1 MGTSDVR
8 GAILAA
14 MATIIYYL
22 GFIVFRVSATRMPVL
37 RGTRPLQLVRYTYTN
52 WLWLT
57 GVLIVLSG
65 VVIQAEALTM
75 LPLSLAIPIFV
86 ASLAFILFYAGV
98 FFRERLTAREWLS
111 TGLFGLATTFIGIS
125 NGNRQIMT
133 DYVAGPIPL
142 AAVVIPG
149 VVITVVVLVGGDV
162 RAFGRH
168 ARPLAGVAYGFGTG
182 VSLGISELAIKG
194 VATIYSNDGFSAAA
208 HSPYPYVAIGIAVF
222 GLAQLQIGLQRCR
235 ISIVATVLTVAA
247 KTELALFG
255 PLLFH
260 EPWPADRLMLVMRL
274 GGFGLALLALIMF
287 PRHETAQETSG
298 APLLHLQPGLTPRR
312 ERA

>member
-1 MGTSDVR
+1 MGASDVK

-22 GFIVFRVSATRMPVL
+22 GFIVFRVAASRMPVL
-37 RGTRPLQLVRYTYTN
+37 RGTRPLQLIRYTYSN

-57 GVLIVLSG
+57 GVLVVLSG
-65 VVIQAEALTM
+65 VATQVVALTM
-75 LPLSLAIPIFV
+75 LPLSLAEPIFV

-98 FFRERLTAREWLS
+98 FFRERLTGREWS
-111 TGLFGLATTFIGIS
+111 SIALFGVATAFIGIS
-125 NGNRQIMT
+125 NGSREVLTNG
-133 DYVAGPIPL
+133 VAGPLVL
-142 AAVVIPG
+142 AAVVVPG
-149 VVITVVVLVGGDV
+149 VLISAIVLVGGDI

-168 ARPLAGVAYGFGTG
+168 ARPLAGVAYGFGSG
-182 VSLGISELAIKG
+182 ISLGISELAIKG
-194 VATIYSNDGFSAAA
+194 VASVYSSHGLAAA
-208 HSPYPYVAIGIAVF
+208 TYSTPYPYVAVGMAVF

-255 PLLFH
+255 PLLYK
-260 EPWPADRLMLVMRL
+260 EPWPTDRSMLVLRL
-274 GGFGLALLALIMF
+274 GGFGLALLALVLF
-287 PRHETAQETSG
+287 PRHETVHDEPAM
-298 APLLHLQPGLTPRR
+298 ALLPAR

>member
-22 GFIVFRVSATRMPVL
+22 GFIVFRVAAGRMPVL

-65 VVIQAEALTM
+65 VVIQVEALTM
-75 LPLSLAIPIFV
+75 LPLSLAVPIFV

-98 FFRERLTAREWLS
+98 FFRERLTGREWFS
-111 TGLFGLATTFIGIS
+111 IALFGMATAFIGVS
-125 NGNRQIMT
+125 NGKREVMT
-133 DYVAGPIPL
+133 TTVASPAML
-142 AAVVIPG
+142 AAVVVPG
-149 VVITVVVLVGGDV
+149 VVITAVVLVGGDV

-182 VSLGISELAIKG
+182 ISLGISELAIKG
-194 VATIYSNDGFSAAA
+194 VASIYSNDGVAAAA
-208 HSPYPYVAIGIAVF
+208 HSPYPYVAIGMAVF

-255 PLLFH
+255 PLLYK
-260 EPWPADRLMLVMRL
+260 EPFPTDRLMLFLRL
-274 GGFGLALLALIMF
+274 GGFGLALVALISF

-298 APLLHLQPGLTPRR
+298 IAMLPAQAGLAPRR